1 MMQSMVQPLTL
12 YLYDMLRLLAV
23 ECAFCLELTQCSG
36 SPCNDMDAVRYS
48 ESEDASL
55 EVCKVYSGVYV
66 GIG

>member
-1 MMQSMVQPLTL
+1 MMQSMVQSLSF
-12 YLYDMLRLLAV
+12 YLHDMLRLLAV

-36 SPCNDMDAVRYS
+36 FPCNDMDAVRYY

-55 EVCKVYSGVYV
+55 AVCKVYSCVYV